1 MGNGW
6 IWKGPSLSMLLLVTL
21 LPRTSLAN
29 YTEPQ
34 YLILVPSVIHT
45 QTPEK
50 VCVQML
56 HFNETLALSITVEFE
71 DKNISLT
78 EVNMMVEKDIF
89 QCISFQLP
97 KLNHSSSSPSGYPSR
112 FHGPTDH
119 PKVLL
124 RVALK
129 GKMLNVTQQELV
141 IVRNPSDLLFVQ
153 TDKPIYKAGQEV
165 KIRIVCLHEDFRPAT
180 KTIPLI
186 YIQDPRKNRL
196 FQWNDVK
203 LNMGLSQLSFPL
215 SSEPALGTYKLV
227 VEKSSRKIAE
237 HLFDV
242 EEYVLPKFNV
252 LVTAPKQ
259 ISVLDTTFEIK
270 VCGRYTYGKP
280 VPGLVK
286 MTVCRCYV
294 RHSSCPETE
303 TKLCEEYS
311 GEANGR
317 GCFSQV
323 VKTKMFHLTQ
333 NDLEMHIK
341 AEGKIIEEGTGVE
354 MTKASTIIITST
366 ASKLSFEN
374 AEPYYKPGIPLFL
387 QMKLVDGM
395 DVPMANKT
403 IEITGP
409 SVKYT
414 ARYTTNEEGRIQFS
428 IDTYEFTEDSIN
440 LQGVYKENE
449 RCDNSV
455 PIYHQRAS
463 HSVHRFYSPSQS
475 YLHIEPLPKT
485 LSCGDTEQIR
495 VHFILDPNAVKEE
508 ITFYYLV
515 MAKGDIIRSGTHTQ
529 PMQGKEPK
537 GDFLLNLSVD
547 VDTAPVTRLLLYTIL
562 PSGEL
567 VAHSRDFTVEKC
579 FSNKARL
586 WFSDQEGLPGQ
597 KTQVHLAA
605 SSGSLCAF
613 HAVDQSVFLL
623 KPEAQLSPEKIYNLL
638 PDSSYGRHFVEE
650 WDTRPCIKME
660 NIELDGIRYHPL
672 SFSHG
677 EADVF
682 KILKDLGLKVFT
694 STKMRKPNICWEY
707 PFFSRFSEFGPVS
720 FSRAPGLMGASLSFR
735 RNGFPIR
742 TATVAEMTPVE
753 TIRLEFPETWL
764 WDLVIIE
771 DSKNVSLPVT
781 IPDTI
786 TEWKAGAFCLS
797 ADTGFGLAQPT
808 FLKTFQPFFIELTL
822 PYSVVR
828 GEAFP
833 LKATVFSYQTHC
845 IQVTISLAPSAD
857 FEATAMDKQQES
869 YCICANGRRTVS
881 WMVTPTSL
889 GKVNFTAS
897 AEAVS
902 SDQLC
907 GNEIA
912 EVPSIQQKDV
922 VIKTLLVEPE
932 GIEKEVVFNSLL
944 CSHGDAQSEPL
955 SLKVPE
961 NVVEGSARAT
971 FCVLGDIL
979 GGAIQNLHQLLKM
992 PYGCGE
998 QNMAL
1003 FAPNIYILNYLNK
1016 TGQLTKEIKS
1026 KAIGYL
1032 VAGYQRQLN
1041 YKHSDGSYSTFGE
1054 SSSAEGNTWLTA
1066 FVLKSFSQAASS
1078 IYVDPNHIT
1087 DAQTSLA
1094 LRQQEDG
1101 SFLKRGSLL
1110 NNALKGGVDDKV
1122 SLSTYITIAL
1132 LEMPLP
1138 HTHIL
1143 VRNALHFL
1151 EMASQAEEIHIY
1163 SRALLAY
1170 AFTLAGNEERRQA
1183 MLESLQKLAVKEEDG
1198 SIHWERPEKQKKT
1211 PNLPYYHPLAPSAE
1225 IEMTAYVL
1233 LAYVAK
1239 EPSPSQE
1246 ELTTATAIVKW
1257 LIHQQNPNGGFSSTQ
1272 DTVVALQALCQY
1284 RTITYSKD
1292 GVDTRVTLSSGDA
1305 VLTEFHVDSTNSLL
1319 LQCQD
1324 LPQVPGDYAAEVT
1337 GCIFMQTNLRYNIHP
1352 PQEEA
1357 PFKLLV
1363 QTIPQDCTGPK
1374 AHQTFDIAI
1383 NVSYTGQRGVSNML
1397 IVQIKMLSGYIPV
1410 KSTVKLLEERHLI
1423 QQAEISATQVLLYLE
1438 QLSNVSQSYSFK
1450 VELETPV
1457 QDLKPSWVKVYDY
1470 YETDEFAISEYTAP
1484 CSTDEEVKKIR

>member
-1 MGNGW
+1 MGKGW
-6 IWKGPSLSMLLLVTL
+6 IREIPSLALLLLVIL

-45 QTPEK
+45 QTSEK

-56 HFNETLALSITVEFE
+56 HFNETLTLSITMEFE
-71 DKNISLT
+71 DKKISLT
-78 EVNMMVEKDIF
+78 EVNMMAEKDIF

-97 KLNHSSSSPSGYPSR
+97 KLNHSSSCPSR
-112 FHGPTDH
+112 FPSPTDC

-124 RVALK
+124 QVALK
-129 GKMLNVTQQELV
+129 GKKLNVTQQELV
-141 IVRNPSDLLFVQ
+141 MVRNPSDLLFVQ

-165 KIRIVCLHEDFRPAT
+165 KIRIVCLHEDFRPAN
-180 KTIPLI
+180 KKIPLI

-203 LNMGLSQLSFPL
+203 LNMGLTQLSFPL

-227 VEKSSRKIAE
+227 IEKSSRKIAG
-237 HLFDV
+237 HTFHV
-242 EEYVLPKFNV
+242 EEYVLPKFKV
-252 LVTAPKQ
+252 SVTGPKQ
-259 ISVLDTTFEIK
+259 ISVWTGKFEITI
-270 VCGRYTYGKP
+270 CGKYTYGKP

-286 MTVCRCYV
+286 MAVCRRYMQ
-294 RHSSCPETE
+294 HNPCPETE
-303 TKLCEEYS
+303 LNLCEEYS
-311 GEANGR
+311 GEANGQ

-323 VKTKMFHLTQ
+323 VETKMFHLKQ
-333 NDLEMHIK
+333 NGLEMQIK

-354 MTKASTIIITST
+354 MTEVSTISITST
-366 ASKLSFEN
+366 ASKLNFEN

-403 IEITGP
+403 IQITGP

-414 ARYTTNEEGRIQFS
+414 ARHTTNEEGRIQFS
-428 IDTYEFTEDSIN
+428 IDTSKFTEDSIN
-440 LQGVYKENE
+440 FQGVYKENE
-449 RCDNSV
+449 WCHNSV
-455 PIYHQRAS
+455 PIYHRHAS
-463 HSVHRFYSPSQS
+463 HLVYRFYSPSQS

-495 VHFILDPNAVKEE
+495 VHFILDPNAVKKE
-508 ITFYYLV
+508 IIFHYLV
-515 MAKGDIIRSGTHTQ
+515 MAKGDIIRAGTHTQ
-529 PMQGKEPK
+529 PMEGKEPK

-597 KTQVHLAA
+597 KTQLHLAA

-623 KPEAQLSPEKIYNLL
+623 KPEAQLSAEKIYNLL
-638 PDSSYGRHFVEE
+638 PGSLYDTHFASE
-650 WDTRPCIKME
+650 WDRRQCIKMK
-660 NIELDGIRYHPL
+660 NIEVGGIHYRPVP
-672 SFSHG
+672 FSDG

-694 STKMRKPNICWEY
+694 STKLRKPNICWAT
-707 PFFSRFSEFGPVS
+707 PFFPHFSDFAPVPLAGAIGP
-720 FSRAPGLMGASLSFR
+720 MASPIAYRSSSS
-735 RNGFPIR
+735 PMIR
-742 TATVAEMTPVE
+742 TSATEITPVE

-808 FLKTFQPFFIELTL
+808 SLKAFQPFFIDLTL

-881 WMVTPTSL
+881 WMVTPKSL

-907 GNEIA
+907 GNEIV
-912 EVPSIQQKDV
+912 EVPSMQRKDV

-944 CSHGDAQSEPL
+944 CSDGDVQSEPL
-955 SLKVPE
+955 SLRVPE

-1016 TGQLTKEIKS
+1016 TGQLTEEIKS

-1032 VAGYQRQLN
+1032 QAGYQRQLN

-1054 SSSAEGNTWLTA
+1054 RSSEEGNTWLTA
-1066 FVLKSFSQAASS
+1066 FVLKSFTQAAPY
-1078 IYVDPNHIT
+1078 IPVQQNYIT

-1094 LRQQEDG
+1094 LRQLEDG

-1110 NNALKGGVDDKV
+1110 NNALKGGVDDAI
-1122 SLSTYITIAL
+1122 SLSAYITITL

-1138 HTHIL
+1138 RTHLL

-1151 EMASQAEEIHIY
+1151 ETASQAEEIHIY
-1163 SRALLAY
+1163 SRALMAY

-1211 PNLPYYHPLAPSAE
+1211 PDLPYYHPLAPSAE
-1225 IEMTAYVL
+1225 VEMTAYVL
-1233 LAYVAK
+1233 LSYVAK
-1239 EPSPSQE
+1239 EPFPSQE
-1246 ELTTATAIVKW
+1246 ELTTATTIVKW
-1257 LIHQQNPNGGFSSTQ
+1257 LTNQQNPNGGFSSTQ

-1284 RTITYSKD
+1284 KTITYSKD
-1292 GVDTRVTLSSGDA
+1292 GVDAKVTLSSGDIA
-1305 VLTEFHVDSTNSLL
+1305 LTKFHVDSTNSLL

-1324 LPQVPGDYAAEVT
+1324 LPQVPGNYMAEVT
-1337 GCIFMQTNLRYNIHP
+1337 GCIFMQTSLRYNIHP

-1363 QTIPQDCTGPK
+1363 QTSPQNCTGPK

-1383 NVSYTGQRGVSNML
+1383 SVSYTGQRVVSNMA

-1410 KSTVKLLEERHLI
+1410 KSTVKLLEERHFV
-1423 QQAEISATQVLLYLE
+1423 QRAEISATQVLLYLE
-1438 QLSNVSQSYSFK
+1438 QVSSLSQSYSFK

-1457 QDLKPSWVKVYDY
+1457 QGLKPAPVKAYDY
-1470 YETDEFAISEYTAP
+1470 YETDDYAISEYIAP

>member
-1 MGNGW
+1 MTGTHPVAQQHSGL
-6 IWKGPSLSMLLLVTL
+6 KHEP
-21 LPRTSLAN
+21 AN
-29 YTEPQ
+29 CQSSILTMQ

-45 QTPEK
+45 QTSEK

-56 HFNETLALSITVEFE
+56 HFNETLTLSITMEFE

-97 KLNHSSSSPSGYPSR
+97 KLNHSSRYPS
-112 FHGPTDH
+112 PTDP

-129 GKMLNVTQQELV
+129 GKSLNVTQQELV
-141 IVRNPSDLLFVQ
+141 VVRNPSDLLFVQ

-165 KIRIVCLHEDFRPAT
+165 KIRIVCLHEDFRPAN
-180 KTIPLI
+180 KKIPLI

-203 LNMGLSQLSFPL
+203 LNMGLTQLSFPL

-227 VEKSSRKIAE
+227 IEKSSRKIAG
-237 HLFDV
+237 HTFHV
-242 EEYVLPKFNV
+242 EEYVLPKFKV
-252 LVTAPKQ
+252 LVTGPKQ
-259 ISVLDTTFEIK
+259 ISVWTGKFEIT
-270 VCGRYTYGKP
+270 VCGKYTYGKP

-286 MTVCRCYV
+286 MTVCRRYMQ
-294 RHSSCPETE
+294 HYSCPETE
-303 TKLCEEYS
+303 LNLCEEYS
-311 GEANGR
+311 GEISNQSYMNASRRANGQ

-323 VKTKMFHLTQ
+323 VETKMFHLKQ
-333 NDLEMHIK
+333 NGLEMHIK

-354 MTKASTIIITST
+354 MTEMSTISITST

-395 DVPMANKT
+395 DVLMANKT
-403 IEITGP
+403 IQITGP

-414 ARYTTNEEGRIQFS
+414 AKYTTNEEGRIQFS
-428 IDTYEFTEDSIN
+428 IDTSNFTEDSIN
-440 LQGVYKENE
+440 FQGVYKENQW
-449 RCDNSV
+449 CDNSV
-455 PIYHQRAS
+455 SIYHRRAS
-463 HSVHRFYSPSQS
+463 HLVYRFYSPSQS

-495 VHFILDPNAVKEE
+495 VHFILDPNAVKKE
-508 ITFYYLV
+508 IIFHYLV
-515 MAKGDIIRSGTHTQ
+515 MAKGDIIRAGTHTQ
-529 PMQGKEPK
+529 PMEGKEPK
-537 GDFLLNLSVD
+537 GDFLLSLSVD

-562 PSGEL
+562 PNGEL

-597 KTQVHLAA
+597 KTQLHIAA

-638 PDSSYGRHFVEE
+638 PGSLYDRHFASE
-650 WDTRPCIKME
+650 WDRRPCIKMK
-660 NIELDGIRYHPL
+660 NIEEGGEISLILLGRDGSLPLQDFAPVPL
-672 SFSHG
+672 SG
-677 EADVF
+677 A
-682 KILKDLGLKVFT
+682 
-694 STKMRKPNICWEY
+694 P
-707 PFFSRFSEFGPVS
+707 GPMAFPGAYRS
-720 FSRAPGLMGASLSFR
+720 FSSPMIMTSA
-735 RNGFPIR
+735 NVI
-742 TATVAEMTPVE
+742 TPVE

-808 FLKTFQPFFIELTL
+808 SLKAFQPFFIELTM

-881 WMVTPTSL
+881 WMVTPKSL

-897 AEAVS
+897 AEAMS

-907 GNEIA
+907 GNEIV
-912 EVPSIQQKDV
+912 EVPSMKRKDV

-944 CSHGDAQSEPL
+944 CSDGDVQSEPL
-955 SLKVPE
+955 SLRVPE

-1016 TGQLTKEIKS
+1016 TGQLTEEIKS

-1032 VAGYQRQLN
+1032 LAGYQRQLN

-1054 SSSAEGNTWLTA
+1054 MSSEEGNTWLTA
-1066 FVLKSFSQAASS
+1066 FALKSFTQAVPY
-1078 IYVDPNHIT
+1078 IPVQQNYIT

-1094 LRQQEDG
+1094 LRQLEDG
-1101 SFLKRGSLL
+1101 SFLQRGSLL
-1110 NNALKGGVDDKV
+1110 NNALKGGVDDEI
-1122 SLSTYITIAL
+1122 SLSAYITIAL

-1138 HTHIL
+1138 RTHLL

-1151 EMASQAEEIHIY
+1151 ETASQAEEIHIY
-1163 SRALLAY
+1163 SRALMAY
-1170 AFTLAGNEERRQA
+1170 TFTLAGNEERRQA

-1211 PNLPYYHPLAPSAE
+1211 PDLPYYQPLAPSAE
-1225 IEMTAYVL
+1225 VELTAYVL
-1233 LAYVAK
+1233 LSYVAK
-1239 EPSPSQE
+1239 EPSPFQE

-1257 LIHQQNPNGGFSSTQ
+1257 LANQQNPNGGFSSTQ
-1272 DTVVALQALCQY
+1272 DTVVALQALSQY
-1284 RTITYSKD
+1284 KTITYSKD
-1292 GVDTRVTLSSGDA
+1292 GVDARVTLSSGDVA
-1305 VLTEFHVDSTNSLL
+1305 LTNFHVDSTNSLL

-1324 LPQVPGDYAAEVT
+1324 LPQVPGDYTAEVT
-1337 GCIFMQTNLRYNIHP
+1337 GCIFMQTSLRYNIHP

-1363 QTIPQDCTGPK
+1363 QTIPQNCTGPK

-1383 NVSYTGQRGVSNML
+1383 NVSYTGQRKVSNMA

-1410 KSTVKLLEERHLI
+1410 KSTVKLLEELHFVQR
-1423 QQAEISATQVLLYLE
+1423 AEISATQVLLYLE
-1438 QLSNVSQSYSFK
+1438 QVSSLSQSYSFK

-1457 QDLKPSWVKVYDY
+1457 QGLKPAPVKAYDY
-1470 YETDEFAISEYTAP
+1470 YETDDYAISEYIAP
-1484 CSTDEEVKKIR
+1484 CSTGGV